1 MKVFLTGATGY
12 IGSHLTPILLSAGHD
27 LSVLARSNVA
37 AENLG
42 KQGITIVRGSLEDV
56 DILTKA
62 ASEADAVIHL
72 AYIHDFENYD
82 DKPIQVDNAAIRALA
97 EGLKGSNKPLLI
109 TSVLPFGTSYA
120 TELDPAT
127 FGPRA
132 QAERTLLEYTSQGV
146 RTGIVRLPNVHG
158 DNDKAFVPHVIAQS
172 RKNGV
177 AAYVGEGKTHW
188 AAVHVKDAVQV
199 YKLAVESKVLKGG
212 EVLHAVHDE
221 GVESKKLIELIASK
235 LGVETKSITP
245 EEAATFY
252 TFLGPFVQADITG
265 TSKLTRKLLGW
276 EPKEKTLLED
286 LETSETYFATGNGSK
301 Y

>member
-1 MKVFLTGATGY
+1 M
-12 IGSHLTPILLSAGHD
+12 
-27 LSVLARSNVA
+27 
-37 AENLG
+37 
-42 KQGITIVRGSLEDV
+42 
-56 DILTKA
+56 
-62 ASEADAVIHL
+62 
-72 AYIHDFENYD
+72 
-82 DKPIQVDNAAIRALA
+82 DNAAIRALA
-97 EGLKGSNKPLLI
+97 EGLKGTDKPLLT
-109 TSVLPFGTSYA
+109 TSALPFGTPYA

-199 YKLAVESKVLKGG
+199 YKLAIESKILKGG

-235 LGVETKSITP
+235 LGVETKSIMP

-265 TSKLTRKLLGW
+265 TSTLTRERLGW

-286 LETSETYFATGNGSK
+286 LETSETYFATGSGSK